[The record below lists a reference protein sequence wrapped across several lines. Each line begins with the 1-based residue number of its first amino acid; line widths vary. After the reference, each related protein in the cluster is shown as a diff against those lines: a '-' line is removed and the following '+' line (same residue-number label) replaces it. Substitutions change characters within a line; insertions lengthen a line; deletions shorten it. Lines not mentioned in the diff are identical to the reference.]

1 MLQRKTSLP
10 KSTPLPK
17 HVLASKLSR
26 AWSRIV
32 DGLDGGRHELAAHL
46 SVSSATI
53 ENALSGKNVPETLT
67 VINSLTIDSTAL
79 DEVFRELG
87 FCVIPIRSEAANDLM
102 TAAGV
107 VKAMGDLIG
116 RLEDGIRCHNDT
128 LAVAALLRPHMPA
141 LEAII
146 ADADRLRGA
155 A

>member
-1 MLQRKTSLP
+1 MTQRSNVCPSGPVP
-10 KSTPLPK
+10 KDRFQLL
-17 HVLASKLSR
+17 LAQ
-26 AWSRIV
+26 AWGRIWPQV
-32 DGLDGGRHELAAHL
+32 GKGTMASAMGLDSTKTIDRAVTASNLPEAH
-46 SVSSATI
+46 
-53 ENALSGKNVPETLT
+53 T
-67 VINSLTIDSTAL
+67 VFNSLCADLSAL
-79 DEVFRELG
+79 DELLREYGVGVHLLRNA
-87 FCVIPIRSEAANDLM
+87 PANDLL

>member
-1 MLQRKTSLP
+1 VER
-10 KSTPLPK
+10 
-17 HVLASKLSR
+17 
-26 AWSRIV
+26 RIV